1 MDSTQIQT
9 TLLESGISVEEDLFL
24 SGYTGWFWKRNACL
38 CDCAIIDVVNPSRET
53 ITNWNFLEAE
63 QDFEV
68 YTNPSFSFLI
78 RSFSSIDKYQDYLLL
93 RPFNTMAYSFS
104 LRLGKDFNGEIH
116 ESSQFEFQNRNWNYY
131 DFSDFSQYCLDR
143 KVLPGRR
150 LGNSSLKHL
159 SKVSADW
166 FFRFFEQK
174 LMNGEN
180 HFTFLLS
187 AYVNLGLLDSELEEW
202 LEPSIVSLE
211 FLERYY
217 SQIEACLNDSDDSL
231 IFLRRSFPWSHWT
244 SLFLL
249 SCDCSQIEMELDEME
264 LLARLK
270 SMHNWLDEEF
280 QGVKPDKI
288 KLRTWI
294 EKFGEYS
301 FAAFNYAALLYSI
314 RFESSEGGARQV
326 LQRSG
331 DLIKVI
337 EAEYEALKRLL
348 DRVSLWKSSKE
359 NTALL
364 HSALIKRL
372 NGELLTIGQCK
383 KWLESE
389 LG

>member
-1 MDSTQIQT
+1 MCDSA
-9 TLLESGISVEEDLFL
+9 V
-24 SGYTGWFWKRNACL
+24 
-38 CDCAIIDVVNPSRET
+38 IDIVNPSRET
-53 ITNWNFLEAE
+53 INNWQFLEAE
-63 QDFEV
+63 KDFEV
-68 YTNPSFSFLI
+68 YMNTSTNNLM
-78 RSFSSIDKYQDYLLL
+78 RSFSSIEKYQDYLLV

-104 LRLGKDFNGEIH
+104 LRLGRDFSGHIQEA
-116 ESSQFEFQNRNWNYY
+116 SQFEFQNRNWNYY
-131 DFSDFSQYCLDR
+131 DFSDFSQYCLER
-143 KVLPGRR
+143 KVLPGKRI
-150 LGNSSLKHL
+150 NTSSLQYL

-187 AYVNLGLLDSELEEW
+187 AYVNLGLLDRDLEEW

-211 FLERYY
+211 FLEKYH
-217 SQIEACLNDSDDSL
+217 SQIEAFLSCSEDSL
-231 IFLRRSFPWSHWT
+231 SFLRKSFPWSHWT

-249 SCDCSQIEMELDEME
+249 SCDCSQIELELEEME
-264 LLARLK
+264 LLAKLK

-280 QGVKPDKI
+280 QGIKPDKV

-301 FAAFNYAALLYSI
+301 FAALNYSALLYSI
-314 RFESSEGGARQV
+314 RFESSENGARQA

-331 DLIKVI
+331 DLFKVI
-337 EAEYEALKRLL
+337 VAEYESLKRLL
-348 DRVSLWKSSKE
+348 DRVSLWKSTKE

-364 HSALIKRL
+364 HSALIMRL